1 VTPDPRIDLTA
12 MNPTG
17 RFSDRAEDYRRYRPD
32 YPAAAIDAILDGLGD
47 AAKLIAADV
56 GAGTGISA
64 RQFAARGVSVLAVE
78 PNAEMRAAATP
89 HERVTWRAGTAEAT
103 GLEGGSVDLVVC
115 AQAFHW
121 FRVPAALAEFH
132 RVLKPRG
139 RLALMWNSRDRGDPM
154 TRGYTEAI
162 EAVDGEDPME
172 KMSFE
177 PAVIAAGGL
186 FAAPAAARFP
196 HEQTLDR
203 AGLLGRATSASYVP
217 RAGERFARLK
227 AMLDS
232 LWERERDAGGN
243 VTLRYVTKVYRTARL

>member
-1 VTPDPRIDLTA
+1 
-12 MNPTG
+12 
-17 RFSDRAEDYRRYRPD
+17 
-32 YPAAAIDAILDGLGD
+32 
-47 AAKLIAADV
+47 
-56 GAGTGISA
+56 
-64 RQFAARGVSVLAVE
+64 
-78 PNAEMRAAATP
+78 
-89 HERVTWRAGTAEAT
+89 
-103 GLEGGSVDLVVC
+103 VC

-177 PAVIAAGGL
+177 PAVIAAGGC

-217 RAGERFARLK
+217 REGERFARLK

-243 VTLRYVTKVYRTARL
+243 VTLRYVTKLYRTARL